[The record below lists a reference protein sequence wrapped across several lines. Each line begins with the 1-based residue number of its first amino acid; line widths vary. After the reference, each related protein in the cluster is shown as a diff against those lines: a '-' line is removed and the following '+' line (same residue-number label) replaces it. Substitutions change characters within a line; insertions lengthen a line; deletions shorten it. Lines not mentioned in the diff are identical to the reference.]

1 VARILRGSCCSSF
14 FSFFFFKL
22 RQNKYAAHLLRRKG
36 IRFTFLSQD
45 VEKPTKPPT
54 THKAHNTHTTH
65 KHTHHSCGGGAVGWG
80 WFVFYCIDGGIAKL
94 GGNAFELGFVG
105 GEPRKGFSFLFNST
119 AWYENKLNERGR
131 VVFFLLK
138 WGGGDLAP
146 LLV

>member
-1 VARILRGSCCSSF
+1 
-14 FSFFFFKL
+14 
-22 RQNKYAAHLLRRKG
+22 
-36 IRFTFLSQD
+36 
-45 VEKPTKPPT
+45 
-54 THKAHNTHTTH
+54 
-65 KHTHHSCGGGAVGWG
+65 
-80 WFVFYCIDGGIAKL
+80 VFYCIDGGIAKL